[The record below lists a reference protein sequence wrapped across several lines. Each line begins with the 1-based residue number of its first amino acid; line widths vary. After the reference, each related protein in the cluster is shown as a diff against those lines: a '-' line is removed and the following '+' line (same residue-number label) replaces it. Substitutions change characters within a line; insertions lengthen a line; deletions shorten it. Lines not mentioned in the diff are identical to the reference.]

1 MNAEKLTQKSMD
13 AVRKAQSLAVMRANS
28 IIEPIHLFGGLLKQE
43 GGLIPQLMRKMG
55 IDADLIENEADRRMD
70 SLTKVTGSGRS
81 SNIGISANCDRVL
94 TSA

>member
-28 IIEPIHLFGGLLKQE
+28 IIEPIHLLGGLLKQE

-55 IDADLIENEADRRMD
+55 IDSNMLEAEADKRMD
-70 SLTKVTGSGRS
+70 RKRQKQ
-81 SNIGISANCDRVL
+81 
-94 TSA
+94 